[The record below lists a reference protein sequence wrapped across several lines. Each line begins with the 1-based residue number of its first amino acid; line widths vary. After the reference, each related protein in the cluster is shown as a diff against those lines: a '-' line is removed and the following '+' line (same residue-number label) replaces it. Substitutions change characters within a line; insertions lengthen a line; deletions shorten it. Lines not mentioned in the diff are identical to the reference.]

1 MKITRFF
8 SALALASF
16 SMIWGFAMP
25 EDLKEPQYA
34 TIGDFV
40 LENGQTIYDCRIGF
54 KTFGKM
60 NQHKTN
66 IILFSTWFSGTTN
79 DLQNSVPGILIDS
92 NKYFIILVDALG
104 DGISS
109 SPSNSPKQSRLQFPV
124 FTIRDMVESQHILLT
139 KFLHINHVKAIS
151 GISMGGMQSFQW
163 SVSYPDFADKIIPIA
178 GSPQLT
184 SNDLLLWNGEIRAL
198 ESDTAYHQGNYEG
211 FPSIPAVFVL
221 HKLAVATPAYYANS
235 VSRAEFDHWFEETIT
250 QKSFDW
256 NNWHRQ
262 LEAMISMDITR
273 TSNVPGL
280 AEVGKKIRASML
292 IIVSRQDL
300 MVNPIP
306 ASKLASLLHAKL
318 LVLTSDCGH
327 LAPGCEISRVRKA
340 IAEFLAG

>member
-1 MKITRFF
+1 
-8 SALALASF
+8 
-16 SMIWGFAMP
+16 MP
-25 EDLKEPQYA
+25 EDLKEPQSA
-34 TIGDFV
+34 SIGDFV

-54 KTFGKM
+54 KTFGKI

-79 DLQNSVPGILIDS
+79 DLENSVPAKLIDS
-92 NKYFIILVDALG
+92 SKYFIILVDALG

-109 SPSNSPKQSRLQFPV
+109 SPSNSPRQSRLSFPV

-139 KFLHINHVKAIS
+139 KFFHISHLKAIA

-163 SVSYPDFADKIIPIA
+163 AVSYPDFADKIIPIA

-184 SNDLLLWNGEIRAL
+184 SNDLLLWTGEIRAL
-198 ESDTAYHQGNYEG
+198 ESDTAYHQGNYDG
-211 FPSIPAVFVL
+211 FPSIPSVFVL

-235 VSRAEFDHWFEETIT
+235 ISRSEFDHWFEQTIT

-262 LEAMISMDITR
+262 LEAMISMDITK
-273 TSNVPGL
+273 TTGANGL
-280 AEVGKKIRASML
+280 AEAAKKIRSSML

-306 ASKLASLLHAKL
+306 ATKLAGYLHSKL
-318 LVLTSDCGH
+318 LVLNSDCGH
-327 LAPGCEISRVRKA
+327 LAPGCELSRVSHA
-340 IAEFLAG
+340 IAEFLAS